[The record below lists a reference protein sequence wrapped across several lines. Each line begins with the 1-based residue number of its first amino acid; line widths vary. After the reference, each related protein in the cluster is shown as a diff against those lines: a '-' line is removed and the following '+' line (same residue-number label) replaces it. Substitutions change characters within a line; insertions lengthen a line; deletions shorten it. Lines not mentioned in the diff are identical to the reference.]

1 MRALIIDDKP
11 LSLDYFQRLLR
22 EQPGVELA
30 GKFTDPHKA
39 LAAAGEVQPD
49 VVFLDIEMPEISG
62 IELAK
67 AIQQRAPQ
75 AKIVFV
81 TAYREYAVQAFEL
94 NATDYLLKPIRK
106 DRLEKAL
113 ERLRLDQT
121 QNTAPPKPQDRIG
134 QVCCFSSLQFR
145 LEGSGKLIEAKWRT
159 ARTKELFAL
168 LLHHRRKPIRKD
180 YILELIWPDTDPAK
194 SVAQL
199 YSTIY
204 QIRKLADKI
213 GLPLA
218 IHNQANSYI
227 MELQGIPI
235 DAENWESDL
244 LALSPL
250 SQATLNQHL
259 EVLDR
264 YSGDYLG
271 EEDYLWAEGER
282 ERLRALWLHQ
292 ASAIGA
298 FLKDNGQPTAALA
311 LYRTIQERHPY
322 MEDTHFMLM
331 QLYASLGARNKVTAC
346 YEKLVKMVRE
356 EYETEPSAQIQTWYE
371 AWQRQTIRS

>member
-1 MRALIIDDKP
+1 MAHGPD
-11 LSLDYFQRLLR
+11 QRIVR
-22 EQPGVELA
+22 
-30 GKFTDPHKA
+30 
-39 LAAAGEVQPD
+39 LAAA
-49 VVFLDIEMPEISG
+49 
-62 IELAK
+62 
-67 AIQQRAPQ
+67 
-75 AKIVFV
+75 
-81 TAYREYAVQAFEL
+81 
-94 NATDYLLKPIRK
+94 
-106 DRLEKAL
+106 
-113 ERLRLDQT
+113 
-121 QNTAPPKPQDRIG
+121 PPAQ
-134 QVCCFSSLQFR
+134 
-145 LEGSGKLIEAKWRT
+145 
-159 ARTKELFAL
+159 
-168 LLHHRRKPIRKD
+168 
-180 YILELIWPDTDPAK
+180 TDPQRLHSRADLAK

-282 ERLRALWLHQ
+282 ERLRVLWLHH

-331 QLYASLGARNKVTAC
+331 QLYASLGARNKVTTC

>member
-1 MRALIIDDKP
+1 MRALIIDDEP

-121 QNTAPPKPQDRIG
+121 QNTALPEPRDRIG
-134 QVCCFSSLQFR
+134 QVCCCSSV
-145 LEGSGKLIEAKWRT
+145 WR
-159 ARTKELFAL
+159 AA
-168 LLHHRRKPIRKD
+168 
-180 YILELIWPDTDPAK
+180 
-194 SVAQL
+194 
-199 YSTIY
+199 
-204 QIRKLADKI
+204 
-213 GLPLA
+213 
-218 IHNQANSYI
+218 
-227 MELQGIPI
+227 
-235 DAENWESDL
+235 
-244 LALSPL
+244 
-250 SQATLNQHL
+250 
-259 EVLDR
+259 
-264 YSGDYLG
+264 
-271 EEDYLWAEGER
+271 
-282 ERLRALWLHQ
+282 
-292 ASAIGA
+292 AS
-298 FLKDNGQPTAALA
+298 
-311 LYRTIQERHPY
+311 
-322 MEDTHFMLM
+322 
-331 QLYASLGARNKVTAC
+331 
-346 YEKLVKMVRE
+346 
-356 EYETEPSAQIQTWYE
+356 
-371 AWQRQTIRS
+371 